1 MEAGRSRRV
10 WTALPLDPVDGRSC
24 RGAVR
29 GRARPF
35 PLHAPGDGSDARQ
48 RTPHAPPPG
57 LEDVVSCGGSFE
69 HGRHGVSFLPC
80 PSGG

>member
-10 WTALPLDPVDGRSC
+10 WTALPFDPVDGRSC

-29 GRARPF
+29 DVLGRSLSMPPVTDLMHGNAR
-35 PLHAPGDGSDARQ
+35 LMHRAGNLRM
-48 RTPHAPPPG
+48 
-57 LEDVVSCGGSFE
+57 SCLAAAALSMA
-69 HGRHGVSFLPC
+69 VMVCSFLPC